1 MTKKIFSHQIW
12 HALCLLILFIGV
24 SKSIEN
30 YPSILNGSLFGYSSY
45 TWLIISMLSPI
56 VHQLYVLFCWR
67 SELYYKYL
75 SKNYGKNAFIYYKKI
90 FTVLIL
96 SRPIFILLLSIS
108 NSNSLYIWPVFYWA
122 IIILL
127 LIPGI
132 YSQYSVAKYFG
143 YDRAFGIDHFEPE
156 IYNKIPLVNDGIFK
170 YTSNGMYVY
179 AFFLIWL
186 PGIIFESQAGILLA
200 LFHHLYI
207 WVHYYFTELPDIR
220 YIYGKK

>member
-1 MTKKIFSHQIW
+1 MD
-12 HALCLLILFIGV
+12 
-24 SKSIEN
+24 
-30 YPSILNGSLFGYSSY
+30 GSLFGYSTY
-45 TWLIISMLSPI
+45 TWLIISLLSAI

-67 SELYYKYL
+67 LELYYKYL
-75 SKNYGKNAFIYYKKI
+75 SKNYGKNAFSYYKKI

-108 NSNSLYIWPVFYWA
+108 NSNSLYIGPVFYWT

-132 YSQYSVAKYFG
+132 YAQYSVAKYFG

-156 IYNKIPLVNDGIFK
+156 IYNKIPIVNEGIFK

-220 YIYGKK
+220 YIYRK